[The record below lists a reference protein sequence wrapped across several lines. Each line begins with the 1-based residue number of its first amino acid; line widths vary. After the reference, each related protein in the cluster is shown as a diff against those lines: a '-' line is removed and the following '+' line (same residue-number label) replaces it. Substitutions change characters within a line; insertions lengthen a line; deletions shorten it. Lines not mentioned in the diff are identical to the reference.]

1 MLTDSLWLRI
11 FVVAAAGACG
21 ALARWGTNEAVHAI
35 FGRHE
40 PWNWGTVAVN
50 VAGCFLF
57 GLVFVLVQPK
67 STVSIAVL
75 IGFLGAFTTFSA
87 FAFDTHLLMIDRG
100 LLAATLN
107 VTIHVAFG
115 LIALVLGMA
124 LGRTVF

>member
-1 MLTDSLWLRI
+1 MPNDSLWLRI
-11 FVVAAAGACG
+11 VVVAAAGACG
-21 ALARWGTNEAVHAI
+21 ALARWGTNEAVHAF
-35 FGRHE
+35 FGRHA

-50 VAGCFLF
+50 VVGCFLF
-57 GLVFVLVQPK
+57 GVVFVLVQPK
-67 STVSIAVL
+67 STTAVAVL
-75 IGFLGAFTTFSA
+75 TGFLGAYTTFSA
-87 FAFDTHLLMIDRG
+87 FAFDTHLLMLDRG